1 MDSVTKSLIE
11 VIGDS
16 GYDIM
21 IGNNV
26 IEAIDQKTGERFIIR
41 CSNLYDGSVELAEQ
55 VGIELEDGW

>member
-1 MDSVTKSLIE
+1 MDTVTKSLIE

-26 IEAIDQKTGERFIIR
+26 IEAVDQQTVERFIVR
-41 CSNLYDGSVELAEQ
+41 CSNLYEGSVELAQQ
-55 VGIELEDGW
+55 VGVELQDG